1 MEAATKKYQ
10 PTNGEE
16 EKKPFVIET
25 KEQAIWAMR
34 RIATLEKDFRE
45 EEEAGIKEIELIN
58 AWLEK
63 QKERYEK
70 DTEYLRYQLEQYHRK
85 QLEKNPSL
93 KTIRLPHGEL
103 QLRKQ
108 QSEYAKNEDD
118 VKVWA
123 KENRPELLMPQE
135 PKLDWSTLKKSL
147 QATDDGMAID
157 METGT
162 IVPSVLITKKPLKFD
177 IKLMEV

>member
-1 MEAATKKYQ
+1 
-10 PTNGEE
+10 
-16 EKKPFVIET
+16 
-25 KEQAIWAMR
+25 MR

-45 EEEAGIKEIELIN
+45 EEEAGIKEIDLIN

-85 QLEKNPSL
+85 QLENNPSL

-108 QSEYAKNEDD
+108 QPEYAKNEDD

-135 PKLDWSTLKKSL
+135 PKLDWSTLKMCIR
-147 QATDDGMAID
+147 DR
-157 METGT
+157 
-162 IVPSVLITKKPLKFD
+162 
-177 IKLMEV
+177 